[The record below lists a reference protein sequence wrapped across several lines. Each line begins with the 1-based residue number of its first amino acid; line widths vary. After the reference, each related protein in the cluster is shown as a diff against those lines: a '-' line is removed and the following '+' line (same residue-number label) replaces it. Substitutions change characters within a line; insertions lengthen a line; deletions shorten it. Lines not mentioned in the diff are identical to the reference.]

1 MGISNSSDCKSKSKQ
16 ARDLG
21 CFGIW
26 GLGFWD
32 LGFRVLGLGFWDLGF
47 RVLGFRVQDLSWVFA
62 SSDYCCSWNCAGTL
76 TQWVLWCW
84 ILHEN
89 DNHCVIAYVTKS

>member
-1 MGISNSSDCKSKSKQ
+1 MGF
-16 ARDLG
+16 RV
-21 CFGIW
+21 
-26 GLGFWD
+26 
-32 LGFRVLGLGFWDLGF
+32 LGFRVLGFGVQGFGGLGFWDLGF
-47 RVLGFRVQDLSWVFA
+47 RVLGFRVQGLSWVLA
-62 SSDYCCSWNCAGTL
+62 SSDYCCSWNCAGAL